1 MFKLIKNFK
10 KKDWLLIIVSIVLIV
25 MQVWLELKMPDYMS
39 KVTVLV
45 QTEGSKMSEILKN
58 GGFMLLCAFGSLVG
72 AVIVGYLIAL
82 LHQAFLEI
90 FVLNCL
96 EKLKICL

>member
-10 KKDWLLIIVSIVLIV
+10 KKDWLLIIVSIALIV

-58 GGFMLLCAFGSLVG
+58 G
-72 AVIVGYLIAL
+72 
-82 LHQAFLEI
+82 
-90 FVLNCL
+90 
-96 EKLKICL
+96 

>member
-1 MFKLIKNFK
+1 MFKLIKSFK
-10 KKDWLLIIVSIVLIV
+10 KKDWLIVMVSIALIV

-58 GGFMLLCAFGSLVG
+58 GGYMLLCAFGSLVG
-72 AVIVGYLIAL
+72 G
-82 LHQAFLEI
+82 F
-90 FVLNCL
+90 CS
-96 EKLKICL
+96 

>member
-10 KKDWLLIIVSIVLIV
+10 KKDWLIIIVSIVLIV

-58 GGFMLLCAFGSLVG
+58 G
-72 AVIVGYLIAL
+72 
-82 LHQAFLEI
+82 
-90 FVLNCL
+90 
-96 EKLKICL
+96 

>member
-45 QTEGSKMSEILKN
+45 QNE
-58 GGFMLLCAFGSLVG
+58 
-72 AVIVGYLIAL
+72 
-82 LHQAFLEI
+82 
-90 FVLNCL
+90 
-96 EKLKICL
+96 